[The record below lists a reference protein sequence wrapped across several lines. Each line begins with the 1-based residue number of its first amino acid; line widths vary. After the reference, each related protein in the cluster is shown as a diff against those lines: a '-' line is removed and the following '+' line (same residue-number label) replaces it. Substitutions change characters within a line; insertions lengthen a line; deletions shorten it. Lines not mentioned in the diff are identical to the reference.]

1 MISGFLTI
9 MSRFLILLVILLSWF
24 PLSPSLLFAQDSG
37 NNKTLIV
44 GTKIAP
50 PFAMKADDG
59 SWEGISIE
67 LWDEIAKELDLDYEW
82 QETLK
87 KYLGN

>member
-1 MISGFLTI
+1 M
-9 MSRFLILLVILLSWF
+9 
-24 PLSPSLLFAQDSG
+24 
-37 NNKTLIV
+37 

-50 PFAMKADDG
+50 PFTMKADDG
-59 SWEGISIE
+59 SWEEISIE
-67 LWDEIAKELDLDYEW
+67 LWDEIAKELALDYEW